1 MFDSLG
7 QIYEFFLITNE
18 ILKIISIFVGMNESL
33 KIKARE
39 SGFKVKALA
48 EKIGISANYLSMCLN
63 GLKTL
68 SPEKEQ
74 ALKRFLDKI
83 PT

>member
-1 MFDSLG
+1 
-7 QIYEFFLITNE
+7 
-18 ILKIISIFVGMNESL
+18 MNESL
-33 KIKARE
+33 KIKARN

-48 EKIGISANYLSMCLN
+48 KQIGVSANYLSMCLN

-74 ALKRFLDKI
+74 SLKKFLDKF
-83 PT
+83 PTQ